1 MHFSNRQW
9 AWLLLQQGYSLV
21 AECVLS
27 MHDVLGSIPSI
38 SSFLGGAVEFV
49 LGSKSVLDT
58 SSFAKNTHCLPTFL
72 VHFELHWWLR

>member
-9 AWLLLQQGYSLV
+9 AWLLLQQGYSCWQSVCLACMMSWV
-21 AECVLS
+21 QSPASPV
-27 MHDVLGSIPSI
+27 
-38 SSFLGGAVEFV
+38 FLGGAVEFV